1 MRRAHRARGAAR
13 PWRVAAMSALL
24 SVVGLR
30 KTFVGRRKWPWEAA
44 PRLEA
49 VKGVDLEVGRGEAL
63 GIVGE
68 SGCGKST
75 LARMIVGLL
84 PATAGEVR
92 LDGAPIWA
100 ARTEKSVRARLQMV
114 FQDPLSSL
122 NPRKTVG
129 ALVAAPMIGLRAMP
143 AKARR
148 ERVAELMDLVGLRP
162 EFVDRYPHELSGG
175 QCQRIGIAR
184 ALATEAEILVL
195 DEPVSALDVS
205 VQAQILAL
213 MAELRQRLQL
223 TYLFISH
230 DLAVVGHL
238 CDRVAVM
245 SAGEVVE
252 LGTTEQVLTAPR
264 DDYTRLLID
273 SVPGKGF
280 RAHAAA

>member
-1 MRRAHRARGAAR
+1 MTNT
-13 PWRVAAMSALL
+13 PLL
-24 SVVGLR
+24 EVEDLR
-30 KTFVGRRKWPWEAA
+30 KTFVGRRRWPWEAA
-44 PRLEA
+44 PHLDA
-49 VKGVDLEVGRGEAL
+49 VKGVSIAVSKGEAL

-84 PATAGEVR
+84 PASAGSIK
-92 LDGAPIWA
+92 LDGQAIW
-100 ARTEKSVRARLQMV
+100 RGGNDRPTRARLQMV

-129 ALVAAPMIGLRAMP
+129 ELIEAPMIGLGTQSAR
-143 AKARR
+143 ARR
-148 ERVAELMDLVGLRP
+148 ARVAELMDLVGLRS
-162 EFVDRYPHELSGG
+162 EFVSRHPHEFSGG

-184 ALATEAEILVL
+184 ALASKADILIL

-213 MAELRQRLQL
+213 MADLRARLGL

-230 DLAVVGHL
+230 DLAVVSYL

-245 SAGEVVE
+245 YAGEVVE
-252 LGTTEQVLTAPR
+252 RGETDRVLSTPSH
-264 DDYTRLLID
+264 DYTKLLID
-273 SVPGKGF
+273 SAPGRGM
-280 RAHAAA
+280 HENG